1 MIAPWWYLL
10 LWSPKRIEAR
20 LERLHA
26 NGVIAVKPNLW
37 QAWLGVV
44 YMWVRVAKRPET
56 IGLSDGAPVRQTPGA
71 KRMDQRLYRIPAV
84 LRARAVNPGDQT
96 GLGSSATHVI
106 RHLLAAYHPGEN
118 LLYDLAIL
126 HTEPG
131 ALAEL
136 RARAA
141 AVVDGSDPNAEALR
155 DLTVYEGYHEKLLAS
170 VVRWMDEG
178 RTDHHQVHPDTT
190 LPAFLAW
197 CAAQPATPADTLRA
211 IAAGRQSFVP

>member
-1 MIAPWWYLL
+1 
-10 LWSPKRIEAR
+10 
-20 LERLHA
+20 
-26 NGVIAVKPNLW
+26 
-37 QAWLGVV
+37 
-44 YMWVRVAKRPET
+44 
-56 IGLSDGAPVRQTPGA
+56 
-71 KRMDQRLYRIPAV
+71 
-84 LRARAVNPGDQT
+84 VNPGDQT
-96 GLGSSATHVI
+96 GLGSSVTHVI

-126 HTEPG
+126 DTEPG

-178 RTDHHQVHPDTT
+178 RTDQHQVHPDTT

-197 CAAQPATPADTLRA
+197 CAAQPATPAATLRA

>member
-1 MIAPWWYLL
+1 MMAPWWYLL
-10 LWSPKRIEAR
+10 LWSPRRIEAR

-26 NGVIAVKPNLW
+26 DGVIAVKPNLW

-56 IGLSDGAPVRQTPGA
+56 IGLSDGAPVRDTLGA
-71 KRMDQRLYRIPAV
+71 RRMDQRLYRIPAV

-106 RHLLAAYHPGEN
+106 RHVLAAYHPAEN

-126 HTEPG
+126 DTEPG

-136 RARAA
+136 RARAT

-155 DLTVYEGYHEKLLAS
+155 DLTVYEGYHEKLLAH

-178 RTDHHQVHPDTT
+178 RSDQHQVHPDTT

-197 CAAQPATPADTLRA
+197 CAAQPATPAATLRA
-211 IAAGRQSFVP
+211 IAAGLQSFVP